1 MSDDRKMLSFSAAVA
16 ADILSACSI
25 PGGST
30 LTEFA
35 DAYLAKKRKEARD
48 AFIEEMAKG
57 DVQFDPQDIDPLID
71 VIMRFSKAVA
81 DGAAREN
88 LCLLAKVIAGLKKH
102 KALDGDKF
110 RKWCGI
116 LEGLTRDELICIG
129 KAYIVMKR
137 IAVTEEGAA
146 SMFTKDLIAE
156 LKSGGYDGEIYAL
169 LASVSRTG
177 LLTAV
182 SAFGSMAYMFTP
194 WLKELGDLASIE
206 TLVHP

>member
-30 LTEFA
+30 LTKFA

-81 DGAAREN
+81 DGALPTLRLGIRSPASPAAAR
-88 LCLLAKVIAGLKKH
+88 APRA
-102 KALDGDKF
+102 A
-110 RKWCGI
+110 
-116 LEGLTRDELICIG
+116 TRPPRRRE
-129 KAYIVMKR
+129 A
-137 IAVTEEGAA
+137 
-146 SMFTKDLIAE
+146 
-156 LKSGGYDGEIYAL
+156 
-169 LASVSRTG
+169 
-177 LLTAV
+177 
-182 SAFGSMAYMFTP
+182 
-194 WLKELGDLASIE
+194 
-206 TLVHP
+206 